1 MDYLDLPSQKHDQ
14 HTFYLSSCES
24 AAGIDTH
31 DSNISSRH
39 SSLSSNSS
47 ANIDS
52 STQIKPIYS
61 NTFFTI
67 LKRSYYL
74 NNRRKKH
81 GRYRSLS
88 SSLHLFFKKHHHQ
101 QYYHEYQQCQSIN
114 DFLKSSSCS
123 HVPTVDNQF
132 TRSQPI
138 YHSCQHIYSSDKIQ
152 NQISNSKMRD
162 LQMRRSFLRRMKHS
176 DKTVSEDNNTHTLS
190 SVDLAS
196 TPLILPTH
204 CHTEL
209 NSLITPVQQLNLFD
223 LQSVSRELYCLSS
236 FHNTNH
242 SFGFFCLSRHS

>member
-1 MDYLDLPSQKHDQ
+1 MDYLDLPSQNHDQ

-74 NNRRKKH
+74 SNRRKKH

-88 SSLHLFFKKHHHQ
+88 SSLHLFFKKHHQQYHHEHQ
-101 QYYHEYQQCQSIN
+101 QYQSIN

-123 HVPTVDNQF
+123 HVPTVNNQF

-138 YHSCQHIYSSDKIQ
+138 YHSCQHIYSRDKIQ
-152 NQISNSKMRD
+152 NQISNSKMHDFQR
-162 LQMRRSFLRRMKHS
+162 RRSFLRRMKHS

-190 SVDLAS
+190 SVDLAL
-196 TPLILPTH
+196 TPVILPTH
-204 CHTEL
+204 CQTES

-223 LQSVSRELYCLSS
+223 LQSVSRELYCLPFF
-236 FHNTNH
+236 FHNINH
-242 SFGFFCLSRHS
+242 SLGFCLSRHS